1 MPACRWVI
9 FVLFGLFLTVP
20 VAFGSEPED
29 AGALT
34 PGDYEAAILINARS
48 GEVLHEHNA
57 HRQHPPASM
66 VKMML
71 VLLVMERLDA
81 GTLTLEDPVVTSA
94 RASTFGGSQVYLKQG
109 EVFPLGEMM
118 QAVMIH
124 SANDASVA
132 VAEFLAGSTEACVAR
147 MNSRARELG
156 MLDTI
161 FHTVDGL
168 PPRRGERPDLST
180 AYDLSL
186 LARELTRYPQVLQ
199 WASTKRA
206 PFRGGDF
213 ILTNTNKLIG
223 RFPGADGLKTGYYR
237 RAGYNLTAT
246 AAREGLRIV
255 AVVMGAPSNRART
268 REAARLL
275 NAGFDM
281 YNQIQALKEGEPV
294 ASAVPVAGGMAEQV
308 SVAPARD
315 VFVHVRRGAE
325 SAVRTELATP
335 EVIEA
340 PVVKG
345 EPYGEILVK
354 YGDREVARVKAV
366 AMDAIPEAPLYLRL
380 LMKYLD

>member
-1 MPACRWVI
+1 MPACRWMI
-9 FVLFGLFLTVP
+9 LTLLCLFLAP
-20 VAFGSEPED
+20 PAALASESEED
-29 AGALT
+29 AVLT

-48 GEVLHEHNA
+48 GEVLFERDA
-57 HRQHPPASM
+57 HGQHPPASM

-71 VLLVMERLDA
+71 VLLVMERLEA
-81 GTLTLEDPVVTSA
+81 GTLTLSNPVVTSA

-109 EVFPLGEMM
+109 EVFSLGELM

-132 VAEFLAGSTEACVAR
+132 VAEFIAGSTEACVAL
-147 MNSRARELG
+147 MNDRARSLG
-156 MLDTI
+156 MLDTV

-168 PPRRGERPDLST
+168 PPRRGEAPDLST

-199 WASTKRA
+199 WASTKTA
-206 PFRGGDF
+206 PFRGGRF

-237 RAGYNLTAT
+237 KAGYNLTAT
-246 AAREGLRIV
+246 AAREGLRII

-268 REAARLL
+268 REASRLL

-294 ASAVPVAGGMAEQV
+294 ATAVPVAGGVAEQV

-325 SAVRTELATP
+325 SAVRTELAAPT
-335 EVIEA
+335 VIEA
-340 PVVKG
+340 PVVRGKS
-345 EPYGEILVK
+345 YGEILVK
-354 YGDREVARVKAV
+354 YGDREVARVEAL
-366 AMDAIPEAPLYLRL
+366 ATDAIPEAPLYYRL
-380 LMKYLD
+380 LMKVFD